1 MVTFPVRRVEM
12 RRLFIFQEKR
22 IMLGIN
28 VIVCY
33 FLNVWNNSSGESLNY
48 SCFLLQ
54 AEELTDKYICLLIS
68 RHSCNISYF
77 KLLKLVGNLMAHA
90 QKPHFV
96 FRLNG
101 RVHLNRRGSQFS
113 RLLAAEVCASAV
125 VMLVTPRSE
134 VVWRVLATHSIRQFP
149 LHFPSRA
156 SPCANRFRTQY
167 TRTLRLSTANME
179 EHRST
184 FQSISRPHL
193 FCSDKHHCLIGKNVK
208 KLHEI

>member
-77 KLLKLVGNLMAHA
+77 KLLELVRNLMAHA

-113 RLLAAEVCASAV
+113 RLLAAEVCASAF
-125 VMLVTPRSE
+125 VMLDTPRSE
-134 VVWRVLATHSIRQFP
+134 VMWEYWLPTPLASFPFTSLPLRHLVPSHSERSI
-149 LHFPSRA
+149 L
-156 SPCANRFRTQY
+156 ANSLELLTQSDIVSC
-167 TRTLRLSTANME
+167 L
-179 EHRST
+179 T
-184 FQSISRPHL
+184 FW
-193 FCSDKHHCLIGKNVK
+193 FCK
-208 KLHEI
+208 